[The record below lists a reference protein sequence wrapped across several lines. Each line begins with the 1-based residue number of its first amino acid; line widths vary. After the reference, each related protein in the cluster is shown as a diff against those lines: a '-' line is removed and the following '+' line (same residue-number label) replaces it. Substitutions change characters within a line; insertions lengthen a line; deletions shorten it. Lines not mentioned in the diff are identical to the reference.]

1 MARGLGPSGLA
12 RAPHER
18 GGQNKG
24 DFSHLG
30 DSPPLPAVPITGI
43 EYKDRIQGRKE
54 IYSGTVLRAER
65 NETRK
70 RYIYR
75 PTCGTVLPAERN
87 GTRKAGEYIYRSSC
101 GAVLRAEQNGTRK
114 AGEYI

>member
-43 EYKDRIQGRKE
+43 EYEDRI
-54 IYSGTVLRAER
+54 
-65 NETRK
+65 
-70 RYIYR
+70 
-75 PTCGTVLPAERN
+75 
-87 GTRKAGEYIYRSSC
+87 
-101 GAVLRAEQNGTRK
+101 
-114 AGEYI
+114 